1 MSNYSEDFDENSNK
15 YASEFEDSQ
24 FKPDL
29 HAEKPNLLLS
39 SAESNKDNQESFE
52 NNLQALREEIKA
64 LEIEQ
69 LQNLETLDSGDTLEL
84 VDDSSEDDMD
94 FIKYHQ
100 NLVNAK
106 IRSSSKKSPS
116 KKLDS
121 SQISQRSAQKVG
133 NSQRR
138 KSSSKT
144 PIKVEGKLRK
154 NFDNYE
160 EQPQSP
166 IKYISKAYNLKK

>member
-1 MSNYSEDFDENSNK
+1 MTPK
-15 YASEFEDSQ
+15 KGKIYA
-24 FKPDL
+24 P
-29 HAEKPNLLLS
+29 
-39 SAESNKDNQESFE
+39 ESPVF
-52 NNLQALREEIKA
+52 
-64 LEIEQ
+64 
-69 LQNLETLDSGDTLEL
+69 
-84 VDDSSEDDMD
+84 M
-94 FIKYHQ
+94 
-100 NLVNAK
+100 
-106 IRSSSKKSPS
+106 KKSPS